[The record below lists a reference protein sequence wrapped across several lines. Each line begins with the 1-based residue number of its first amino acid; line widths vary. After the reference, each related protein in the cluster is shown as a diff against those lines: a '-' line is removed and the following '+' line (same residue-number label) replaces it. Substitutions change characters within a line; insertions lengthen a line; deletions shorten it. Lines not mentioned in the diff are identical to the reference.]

1 MIPEQK
7 STCTH
12 ENSKTQEPEWGC
24 TIVQWSCV
32 HQLSDLWGTATKPTK
47 TPQDGPVRGRRPKKW
62 DSGVAGHCNVE
73 KLDDLRIMIGLH
85 PGYHSP
91 KSEYVVD
98 QKGCG
103 KKNSIMWLIYIYIC
117 IYIYVYIYISVDECL
132 MFFYHSPLKNAARSP
147 RSWHVPGSNHGLK
160 KGYQR
165 THFLLSFKP
174 HENIPNWIETSF

>member
-1 MIPEQK
+1 VEMIPEQK

-103 KKNSIMWLIYIYIC
+103 KKKLNHVADIYIC

-147 RSWHVPGSNHGLK
+147 RS
-160 KGYQR
+160 
-165 THFLLSFKP
+165 
-174 HENIPNWIETSF
+174 